1 MSSRA
6 DWLEDP
12 LVLREEASFE
22 YKQARSLEEAAYE
35 NWKIAHFSTRLK
47 LGGADHFCRLAIGA
61 ASMPHDL
68 GLPLLARSQTKWY
81 LDAFFFELMSAYD
94 TLLQELNVVYDINL
108 GVDKV
113 CWSSMKDKLPA
124 DLVELME
131 NEWKEGW
138 FKRLRWYR
146 NTATHHMYIATS
158 AFKFGWGE
166 MPWDYD
172 HHGVELYY
180 VDSDTNESIF
190 EDIKVVCPDYLKK
203 VIEHIHAVW
212 GKMAEEFD

>member
-1 MSSRA
+1 M
-6 DWLEDP
+6 
-12 LVLREEASFE
+12 VREEGSFE
-22 YKQARSLEEAAYE
+22 YKKTRSLDETAYE

-47 LGGADHFCRLAIGA
+47 LEGADHFCRLALGA

-94 TLLQELNVVYDINL
+94 TLLQELNVVYEINL
-108 GVDKV
+108 GVDKA

-124 DLVELME
+124 DLVDLME
-131 NEWKEGW
+131 SEWKAAW

-146 NTATHHMYIATS
+146 NTATHHMYTATS
-158 AFKFGWGE
+158 SYKAGAGE
-166 MPWDYD
+166 MPWDYYYYE
-172 HHGVELYY
+172 VELFH
-180 VDSDTNESIF
+180 VDTDARKARF
-190 EDIKVVCPDYLKK
+190 EDLKEACLDYLKK
-203 VIEHIHAVW
+203 MIEHIHAVW